1 MSCLQFSK
9 QRHTGGWMKIKMV
22 VSDSHYA
29 TPLSNYTCLA
39 IILIFVEALTK
50 TGASVWP
57 GCNTM
62 MTKRECSGV

>member
-22 VSDSHYA
+22 VSDSHYS

-39 IILIFVEALTK
+39 IILIFVEAVTK
-50 TGASVWP
+50 QGLVF
-57 GCNTM
+57 G
-62 MTKRECSGV
+62 RVVIL